1 MKMLR
6 RIELRYVLTMHLAR
20 HGRSAIDELVEA
32 LAHHGFVADDPERRR
47 RELALLA
54 EAIRSQAGISACA
67 AGL

>member
-6 RIELRYVLTMHLAR
+6 EIELRYVLTMHLAR
-20 HGRSAIDELVEA
+20 HGRSAIYELVEA
-32 LAHHGFVADDPERRR
+32 LAHHKFAADDPKRRR
-47 RELALLA
+47 RELALRA